1 MAIELKTSPSPAS
14 SGSVLTSSPWAFKLP
29 SRGVS
34 SQDRAFFT
42 ERLALLL
49 ETGNPLHTS
58 LNLLIQQ
65 TVGSAM
71 SPIIEELRDDV
82 ETGKPFSQGLAKHP
96 AVFSTT
102 YVSLVAAAE
111 GGGFLPRVLTELT
124 AMEEKTA
131 QLKSTIVSSFTYPAF
146 LVVFSSAVVLFVLA
160 VVFPKFSEL
169 FSSIAGQL
177 PPTTLFL
184 MVVSDILRQQWPLIA
199 VSLIGVAGACVY
211 WLNQAGGARALDRW
225 KLRLPVLEAI
235 FVELY
240 LTQSM
245 RVIGLSLGHGVSVPD
260 TLKAC
265 RDVVRNQEFRE
276 FMDKVAVEVNEGR
289 GLSAGFEKSYFLPP
303 LAMQMVAAGEESGNL
318 PLVAT
323 RIADFY
329 ERELTRRLNLLAK
342 LIEPIMLL
350 VMGVV
355 VGLIVASL
363 ILPIFKL
370 SRAVH

>member
-1 MAIELKTSPSPAS
+1 MAIELKTSPPQPVPGTVSPP
-14 SGSVLTSSPWAFKLP
+14 LPAFKLP
-29 SRGVS
+29 TRAVS
-34 SQDRAFFT
+34 SKDRAFFT

-49 ETGNPLHTS
+49 DTGNPLHTS

-65 TVGSAM
+65 TDGSAM
-71 SPIIEELRDDV
+71 APIIEGLRDDI
-82 ETGKPFSQGLAKHP
+82 ESGLPFSQGLAKHP
-96 AVFSTT
+96 RVFSTT
-102 YVSLVAAAE
+102 YVNLVAAAE
-111 GGGFLPRVLTELT
+111 GGGFLPQVLNELT

-131 QLKSTIVSSFTYPAF
+131 QLKSTIVSAFTYPAF
-146 LVVFSSAVVLFVLA
+146 LVFFSSAVVLFVLV
-160 VVFPKFSEL
+160 VVFPKFTEL
-169 FSSIAGQL
+169 FNSIAGQL

-184 MVVSDILRQQWPLIA
+184 MVLSDILRQQWPLIA
-199 VSLIGVAGACVY
+199 VSLTGATGACVY
-211 WLNQAGGARALDRW
+211 WLKQASGARALDRW
-225 KLRLPVLEAI
+225 KLKLPVLKVV

-245 RVIGLSLGHGVSVPD
+245 RAIGLSLGHGVSVPD

-276 FMDKVAVEVNEGR
+276 FMDAVAVEVNEGR
-289 GLSAGFEKSYFLPP
+289 GLTAGFNKSYFMPR
-303 LAMQMVAAGEESGNL
+303 LALQMIAAGEESGNL

>member
-1 MAIELKTSPSPAS
+1 MAVDRGELDWGCRCMCVLAE
-14 SGSVLTSSPWAFKLP
+14 SGGRCKGFGP
-29 SRGVS
+29 
-34 SQDRAFFT
+34 
-42 ERLALLL
+42 L
-49 ETGNPLHTS
+49 ET
-58 LNLLIQQ
+58 Q
-65 TVGSAM
+65 
-71 SPIIEELRDDV
+71 
-82 ETGKPFSQGLAKHP
+82 
-96 AVFSTT
+96 
-102 YVSLVAAAE
+102 
-111 GGGFLPRVLTELT
+111 
-124 AMEEKTA
+124 
-131 QLKSTIVSSFTYPAF
+131 
-146 LVVFSSAVVLFVLA
+146 
-160 VVFPKFSEL
+160 
-169 FSSIAGQL
+169 
-177 PPTTLFL
+177 
-184 MVVSDILRQQWPLIA
+184 
-199 VSLIGVAGACVY
+199 VAGFEG
-211 WLNQAGGARALDRW
+211 NFG
-225 KLRLPVLEAI
+225 
-235 FVELY
+235 ELY